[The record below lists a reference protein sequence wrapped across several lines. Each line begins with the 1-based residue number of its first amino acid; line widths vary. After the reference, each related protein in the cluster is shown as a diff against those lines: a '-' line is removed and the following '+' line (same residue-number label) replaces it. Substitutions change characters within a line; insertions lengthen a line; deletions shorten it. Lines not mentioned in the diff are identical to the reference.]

1 MLEDLEGL
9 ALFIFFQDK
18 KMYQKYY
25 CKKCKKIF
33 HYPVGHCY
41 DCNSKLA
48 PIKIGK
54 YKKLVETQV
63 EVSSLFH
70 QKTPYKVS
78 LIEDR
83 AGNFYLEK
91 NTDVRKNIKISGK
104 KSTVIIKKAGYDIL
118 GTVESCLNLLDI
130 KIPKTGKILLKPN
143 LAVPSAASTGIVTNP
158 FVVEGV
164 VKYLISHK
172 VDRKRIIVAENSVI
186 GFDTIKAA
194 KKSNIWDI
202 CKKYKVSFSD
212 FSKEETVRKRVSYGN
227 NKYFFD
233 VFKIVFDSSLL
244 INIPVVKTHFQS
256 GISCALKNM
265 KGVISNPTRKL
276 MHKWS
281 LQETIACLNSILPKY
296 LTVADGTIALEGMGP
311 AALGKPVG
319 WNVVLAG
326 MDPVAI
332 DSIVCKATGLK
343 KPNYIAFSRN
353 LGVGEDKIS
362 KIDILGD
369 SIARISRKFESA
381 DGNLSPH
388 PDIEIIDGFP
398 CSGCLNALWQV
409 LYKTK
414 NTKGKKAYMA
424 FGTEINLNKKINK
437 DIFCL
442 GDCAIGKL
450 RNNPEVKGVLA
461 GCPPDINEVE
471 KFTLKILTR
480 K

>member
-1 MLEDLEGL
+1 
-9 ALFIFFQDK
+9 
-18 KMYQKYY
+18 MYQKYY

-33 HYPVGHCY
+33 HYPVGYCY
-41 DCNSKLA
+41 NCKSKLV

-54 YKKLVETQV
+54 YKKFVEIQV
-63 EVSSLFH
+63 EVPSLFH
-70 QKTPYKVS
+70 EKTPYKVS

-83 AGNFYLEK
+83 VGNFYLEK
-91 NTDVRKNIKISGK
+91 NADIKKEVKVPGK
-104 KSTVIIKKAGYDIL
+104 KSMVVIKKAGYDIL
-118 GTVESCLNLLDI
+118 GTVENCLNLLDI
-130 KIPKTGKILLKPN
+130 KIPKTGKVLLKPN

-158 FVVEGV
+158 FVLEGV
-164 VKYLISHK
+164 IKYLINHK
-172 VDRKRIIVAENSVI
+172 VNPKRIIVAESSVI
-186 GFDTIKAA
+186 GFNTLKAA

-202 CKKYKVSFSD
+202 CKKYKISFLDLSD
-212 FSKEETVRKRVSYGN
+212 EKTKTVRKRVCYGN
-227 NKYFFD
+227 NRYFFD
-233 VFKIVFDSSLL
+233 VFKIVFDSCLV
-244 INIPVVKTHFQS
+244 INIPVVKTHFQT

-265 KGVISNPTRKL
+265 KGVISNPSRKL
-276 MHKWS
+276 MHKRS

-311 AALGKPVG
+311 ATLGKPVG

-326 MDPVAI
+326 RDPVAI
-332 DSIVCKATGLK
+332 DSIVCQATGLK
-343 KPNYIAFSRN
+343 KPNYIAFSHN

-369 SIARISRKFESA
+369 SIDRVSRKFKSA
-381 DGNLSPH
+381 EENLSPH

-414 NTKGKKAYMA
+414 NTSGKKAYIA
-424 FGTEINLNKKINK
+424 FGYSINLKKKINK

-442 GDCAIGKL
+442 GNCAIRKL
-450 RNNPEVKGVLA
+450 KNNPKTKSICP
-461 GCPPDINEVE
+461 GCPPDINEIE
-471 KFTLKILTR
+471 RFILKILAR